1 MVGSGTTDACTVAGA
16 RFVPK
21 MEIRLPGEM
30 FGWND
35 APLLTPPTV
44 GCVSPATEHNIKPKH
59 IRENM
64 AALVYRK
71 YS

>member
-1 MVGSGTTDACTVAGA
+1 
-16 RFVPK
+16 